1 MDRPSSPPPAA
12 ASVRTRGRSPASS
25 PPPHAPSSPRSGA
38 AAGGST
44 SRGEE
49 EIVPSSP
56 RATPTTT
63 SVRTRLGPPT
73 EPPDVPWLSRSG
85 GGAGSADD
93 VGRSSS
99 SSTSV
104 DDIIARMRDAASGG
118 RFFVGDVSG
127 SGSWSSAAVVTGK
140 GKGKEKIGSFSFP
153 DLGAPP
159 VVADAAAVV
168 DHFATVEAERR
179 EKARGEFFD
188 ATMEATASARLGK
201 IKMDLLV
208 DRRVL
213 DLAGL
218 ERWLRRGEAVA
229 ELAWFTE
236 LCAGEGGAPVPPLE
250 LFECAFRALQAARS
264 DELHRGADFRKHW
277 VGPVA
282 VPEFFLCPISNK
294 VMENP
299 VVISSGK
306 TVEVLAL
313 EKWWS
318 ENRRLCPVT
327 DEILDNSIF
336 IPNIL
341 IMLCTALWRT
351 RNGITDVMKIAE
363 PPNISSEEEALF
375 REISLLA
382 LSPSLS
388 DKTFD
393 AILRLHELISNAKSS
408 LLHLL
413 GQSPGM
419 IAKLACLL
427 PETCLDPD
435 PGLDDIILK
444 IIAKTA
450 SYNPNKVILGD
461 DQYAIP
467 VLIARALLGPV
478 DTRVKCAKILGLLAD
493 NYYNKIKIGELGG
506 FAALM
511 ELLLLVG
518 DKDVKRTVAMAI
530 ASLCEAQEN
539 WSRFVREGV
548 ADAAISLLR
557 DDNLVDEAHSIFL
570 QASGFELAMTQ
581 VLDKLMSF
589 GDDANCAKMVE
600 SLWNT
605 FIRVKLRRKRGNVTH
620 ASSSTRAGDIF
631 SDTSSEGSV
640 ELPMHVELT
649 EQAENDVRT
658 IVSWLQK
665 RTCYPRTYRYED

>member
-1 MDRPSSPPPAA
+1 MSPSMPQPLPLPSP
-12 ASVRTRGRSPASS
+12 
-25 PPPHAPSSPRSGA
+25 PSSPRSGA
-38 AAGGST
+38 T
-44 SRGEE
+44 
-49 EIVPSSP
+49 
-56 RATPTTT
+56 TTTTT
-63 SVRTRLGPPT
+63 SVRARPRPPT
-73 EPPDVPWLSRSG
+73 APPDAPWLARSD
-85 GGAGSADD
+85 GGAGSSD
-93 VGRSSS
+93 VAGSSS
-99 SSTSV
+99 GSGSNV
-104 DDIIARMRDAASGG
+104 DETLAAMRDAAWA
-118 RFFVGDVSG
+118 RFY
-127 SGSWSSAAVVTGK
+127 AVMGK
-140 GKGKEKIGSFSFP
+140 GKGKAGERGSFSFP
-153 DLGAPP
+153 DLGAPHD
-159 VVADAAAVV
+159 VVDAAAVV

-179 EKARGEFFD
+179 AGARAQFLD
-188 ATMEATASARLGK
+188 ATMEATASARLGRVK
-201 IKMDLLV
+201 RELLV

-213 DLAGL
+213 DHAGL

-229 ELAWFTE
+229 ELAWFAE
-236 LCAGEGGAPVPPLE
+236 LCAGEGGEPVPPLE
-250 LFECAFRALQAARS
+250 LFESAFRALQAARS
-264 DELHRGADFRKHW
+264 DELHRGAGFRKRW
-277 VGPVA
+277 VGPAA

-294 VMENP
+294 VMVNP

-351 RNGITDVMKIAE
+351 RNGITDVTTIAE
-363 PPNISSEEEALF
+363 PPKISSEEEALF
-375 REISLLA
+375 REINLLA

-393 AILRLHELISNAKSS
+393 AILRLHELISNAQSS

-478 DTRVKCAKILGLLAD
+478 DTRVKCAQILGLLAD

-518 DKDVKRTVAMAI
+518 DREVKRTVAMAI

-557 DDNLVDEAHSIFL
+557 DDNLVDEARSIFL
-570 QASGFELAMTQ
+570 KATGFELAMTQ

-589 GDDANCAKMVE
+589 GDDANCLKMVE
-600 SLWNT
+600 SIWNT
-605 FIRVKLRRKRGNVTH
+605 FIRTKLRRRRPNFTH
-620 ASSSTRAGDIF
+620 ASSSTRASDVF
-631 SDTSSEGSV
+631 SDTSSDGSV

-649 EQAENDVRT
+649 DKAEDDVRT
-658 IVSWLQK
+658 IVSWLQR
-665 RTCYPRTYRYED
+665 RTCYPRTYKYED